1 MTCRQTYC
9 TLHVKFDL
17 FSMAHMLR
25 HEIIAEF
32 RTEQLS
38 LDPAAIKLLQT
49 RIEESN
55 AGRDMVMAVVAAVK
69 EAMGSAGMPSEVC
82 NQVTTDLS

>member
-1 MTCRQTYC
+1 
-9 TLHVKFDL
+9 
-17 FSMAHMLR
+17 MARISR

-49 RIEESN
+49 RVDEGSG
-55 AGRDMVMAVVAAVK
+55 GRDMVMAVVATVK
-69 EAMGSAGMPSEVC
+69 DAMGSAGKPSAVC
-82 NQVTTDLS
+82 DHVTIGLFMRTLHGWAQRNQ